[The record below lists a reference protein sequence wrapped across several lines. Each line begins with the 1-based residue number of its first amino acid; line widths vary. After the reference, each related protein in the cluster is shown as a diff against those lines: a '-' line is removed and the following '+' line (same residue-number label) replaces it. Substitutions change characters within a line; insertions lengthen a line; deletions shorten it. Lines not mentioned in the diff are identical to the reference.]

1 MQFKSFKGD
10 WTTLD
15 WIDVGEFIE
24 IRVELETERET
35 IQVGETLSF
44 KSVEMENV
52 IY

>member
-24 IRVELETERET
+24 EIRVELETERET
-35 IQVGETLSF
+35 I
-44 KSVEMENV
+44 
-52 IY
+52 